1 MSDAAAIFFV
11 RPNIPKK
18 RALAAITAKLDD
30 TASNA
35 RGFIATNLAVFQH
48 ETLDW
53 AVVITFRSRE
63 LLSLFLES
71 EERERF
77 LSALNEQDFEFDE
90 SPLIVEEGIKPPG
103 GIAVITHRVRK
114 HQVESFIDME
124 ADSLI
129 LAAKEFPGFRGAALI
144 PSGVDREVWLTILR
158 YQTEDQLNTWLAS
171 PERAEQLPPLRALL
185 EEDFS
190 TARGRSPFGA
200 VVRLV
205 GGAPQTSPAWKIV
218 MLVVSVLFPT
228 VIIMLRFLNPVLTDL
243 HVQPGIIALVG
254 QLIATAF
261 VTTLWMPPMSN
272 AFSWWIDPIDGRD
285 IATSIKGAA
294 AVVAIYAF
302 EVGFFWVFP
311 GLTPW
316 HT

>member
-18 RALAAITAKLDD
+18 SALATIAADLDG

-35 RGFIATNLAVFQH
+35 RGFIATNLAVFQY

-63 LLSLFLES
+63 LLSAFLES
-71 EERERF
+71 KELEQF
-77 LSALNEQDFEFDE
+77 LSALKEQKLEFDE
-90 SPLIVEEGIKPPG
+90 QPLIVEEGIKPPDG
-103 GIAVITHRVRK
+103 VATFTHRVKK
-114 HQVESFIDME
+114 HQVESFIDLE
-124 ADSLI
+124 ADSL
-129 LAAKEFPGFRGAALI
+129 LRAAKNLPGFQGAALI

-158 YQTEDQLNTWLAS
+158 YETADQLHAWLIS
-171 PERAEQLPPLRALL
+171 SERDEQLPRLRDLL

-228 VIIMLRFLNPVLTDL
+228 VIIMLRYLNPVLTSL
-243 HVQPGIIALVG
+243 HVQPGVIALVG

-261 VTTLWMPPMSN
+261 VTTLWMPSMSK

-285 IATSIKGAA
+285 TATSIKGALA
-294 AVVAIYAF
+294 IVAIYAI
-302 EVGFFWVFP
+302 EIGFFWVFP